1 MRAGENVVGAVG
13 VALCIPPVWNNWVLP
28 ALGLPLRG
36 RSVANVLFAGAYTG
50 VFRGRPNWLSA
61 GGLRWGLGSSAVVLA
76 GYGVVLAVP
85 ALRRLLAE
93 IAVRVPETST
103 LEWIAVHIPVGTVLA
118 EEAVFRAT
126 LDPLLDSRGCP
137 PVVGA
142 ADFALWHIRP
152 ARTAGD
158 SLPVTLAATT
168 VAGLIFSA
176 LRRRA
181 DSATAPALLHLT
193 INAGGALLPTLA
205 AYVETRL
212 AAGSG
217 IGRLRGPMTIQ
228 P

>member
-1 MRAGENVVGAVG
+1 M
-13 VALCIPPVWNNWVLP
+13 ALGLPLCWNNSVLP
-28 ALGLPLRG
+28 ALGFSLRG
-36 RSVANVLFAGAYTG
+36 RSVANVLFAATYTG

-61 GGLRWGLGSSAVVLA
+61 SGLRWGLGSSAVVLA
-76 GYGVVLAVP
+76 GYGAVLAIP
-85 ALRRLLAE
+85 ALRKLPAE
-93 IAVRVPETST
+93 IAVLVPETST

-126 LDPLLDSRGCP
+126 LDPLLTTHGYP
-137 PVVGA
+137 PALGA
-142 ADFALWHIRP
+142 ADFALWHIHP

-181 DSATAPALLHLT
+181 DSATAPALLHLA

-217 IGRLRGPMTIQ
+217 IGRLPGPMTIQ

>member
-1 MRAGENVVGAVG
+1 MRRVVEVA

-61 GGLRWGLGSSAVVLA
+61 SGLRWGLGSSAVVLA

-85 ALRRLLAE
+85 ALRRLPAE
-93 IAVRVPETST
+93 VAVRVPETST

-126 LDPLLDSRGCP
+126 LDPLLDPRGCP
-137 PVVGA
+137 PIVGA
-142 ADFALWHIRP
+142 ADFALWHIHP

-168 VAGLIFSA
+168 AAGLIFSA

-181 DSATAPALLHLT
+181 DSATAPALLHLAV
-193 INAGGALLPTLA
+193 NAGGALLPTLA
-205 AYVETRL
+205 TYIETRL

-217 IGRLRGPMTIQ
+217 IGQLRSPLNIQ